1 MSHYTKKYS
10 ESTLHKLTGKILLN
24 HSKRSDS
31 TSVDDDY
38 DFTTRYTITPNKCLL
53 LALMIKVWIID
64 FTVMGSN
71 DAESLG
77 KPSMLHNMG
86 VICGE

>member
-1 MSHYTKKYS
+1 MSYYTKKYS

-31 TSVDDDY
+31 VDTDY
-38 DFTTRYTITPNKCLL
+38 DFITRYTIPPNKCLL

-64 FTVMGSN
+64 VTVMGSN
-71 DAESLG
+71 DAENLG

-86 VICGE
+86 MICGE